1 MNIQCDYDHN
11 LDVKSLVVVYGRI
24 KDDEHI
30 KKSVEKNIRCPK
42 CKKEIKMGVE
52 LEVVKKLNS
61 LKNVYFP
68 HIHLHGKPLHA
79 LVCYF
84 NSELKLRN
92 VGIIESIEI
101 SRDSDTL
108 LQFLEKWTNPY

>member
-1 MNIQCDYDHN
+1 M
-11 LDVKSLVVVYGRI
+11 VVVYGKI
-24 KDDEHI
+24 KDEEHI
-30 KKSVEKNIRCPK
+30 KKTVDRNIKCPK
-42 CKKEIKMGVE
+42 CNKEVLIGIE
-52 LEVVKKLNS
+52 LELVKKLNS

-79 LVCYF
+79 LLCYV

-108 LQFLEKWTNPY
+108 MQFLEKWTNPY

>member
-1 MNIQCDYDHN
+1 MKN
-11 LDVKSLVVVYGRI
+11 LVVVYGRI

-42 CKKEIKMGVE
+42 CNKEIKMGIE
-52 LEVVKKLNS
+52 LEVVKRLNS

-79 LVCYF
+79 LLCYF

>member
-1 MNIQCDYDHN
+1 M
-11 LDVKSLVVVYGRI
+11 VVVYGKIR
-24 KDDEHI
+24 DEDHI
-30 KKSVEKNIRCPK
+30 KKAVDKNIKCPK
-42 CKKEIKMGVE
+42 CNKEIKIGIE
-52 LEVVKKLNS
+52 LEVFNKLNS

-79 LVCYF
+79 LLCYI

-101 SRDSDTL
+101 SRDSKTL
-108 LQFLEKWTNPY
+108 MQFLEKWTNPY